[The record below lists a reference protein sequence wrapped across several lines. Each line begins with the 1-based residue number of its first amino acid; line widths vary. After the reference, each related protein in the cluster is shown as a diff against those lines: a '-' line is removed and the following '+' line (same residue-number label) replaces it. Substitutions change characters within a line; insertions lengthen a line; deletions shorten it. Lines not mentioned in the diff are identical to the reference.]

1 MGFAATCLELVR
13 PRNGGA
19 ASPRIAR
26 IPLLL
31 SDSGDSGTAVGTA
44 DLEAPAET
52 SNLSEV
58 GTESSDL
65 DDPLALA
72 DLLLD
77 PQINVRLVR
86 GTFLRKLHQEQRPAV
101 RRQEIEQEADAL
113 VTQDELI
120 RCSGDTQETRPRCS
134 QAPISV
140 LPILFGQVEDG
151 RRLPPEGADHWCVT
165 RVGNDGTSGSCRAPA
180 GHLVFGLRSDGDAT
194 AGCIGLGSEPQD

>member
-13 PRNGGA
+13 PRNGGG

-26 IPLLL
+26 TPLLL
-31 SDSGDSGTAVGTA
+31 SDSGDGTAVGTA

-58 GTESSDL
+58 GMESSDL

-120 RCSGDTQETRPRCS
+120 RCSGTPKKPAHG
-134 QAPISV
+134 APK
-140 LPILFGQVEDG
+140 LQ
-151 RRLPPEGADHWCVT
+151 
-165 RVGNDGTSGSCRAPA
+165 
-180 GHLVFGLRSDGDAT
+180 
-194 AGCIGLGSEPQD
+194 